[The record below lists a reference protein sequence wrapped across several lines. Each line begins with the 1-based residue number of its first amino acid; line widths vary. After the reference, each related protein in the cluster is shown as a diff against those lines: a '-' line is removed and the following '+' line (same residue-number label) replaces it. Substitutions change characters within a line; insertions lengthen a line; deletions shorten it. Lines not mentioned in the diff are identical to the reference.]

1 MTLSDTDQQA
11 AHRLFAAQA
20 FNACWNLIDLPART
34 PEQDREMRR
43 LAEVSFHH
51 WRAFHGHTATNLSI
65 GLWQLAR
72 VYTLSGL
79 LPQALDYAAQC
90 LEVSQHGGI
99 EPFYLAYAYEALA
112 RAQSAAGQLDAS
124 REATA
129 HAEALIPQITDPDSV
144 HQLRDDLMTI
154 ENARA
159 WE

>member
-72 VYTLSGL
+72 VYTESRILRG
-79 LPQALDYAAQC
+79 Q
-90 LEVSQHGGI
+90 VS
-99 EPFYLAYAYEALA
+99 L
-112 RAQSAAGQLDAS
+112 AS
-124 REATA
+124 RPAR
-129 HAEALIPQITDPDSV
+129 
-144 HQLRDDLMTI
+144 LRL
-154 ENARA
+154 ACR
-159 WE
+159 